1 MHFLGL
7 SLIVTRVSAP
17 SFWEQSAFWRQA
29 ALDAVSPVVAA
40 LLGGLAVTLI
50 CYRFQARHAEQVR
63 REERER
69 AEHKQEEELL
79 RSELRQEEDR
89 SHAERERKNQLSLDV
104 MRVAFGFYTRLI
116 ELTRVEAYEGQDQ
129 VDLGDLPKHYE
140 DFRITARVLE
150 EQLRV
155 YFTDGEARWLWHG
168 VVDML
173 SVRYYRLAH
182 TSQRLDDMIETHSKH
197 PTDEE
202 IPQGVRPLFLGPS
215 DFRWDDR
222 QRFHNRIMTRFE
234 VLLTKLINLIVHD
247 DMDWNGDPVV
257 LEPGRGSRLR
267 AQGTRGDSGSRPG
280 GAGLF
285 RQPSTWLAFL
295 RPASLPV

>member
-1 MHFLGL
+1 MYFLGL
-7 SLIVTRVSAP
+7 SLIVTRASAP
-17 SFWEQSAFWRQA
+17 SFWEQAAFWRQA
-29 ALDAVSPVVAA
+29 ALDAVSPIVAA

-79 RSELRQEEDR
+79 RSDLRQEEDR
-89 SHAERERKNQLSLDV
+89 LRAERERRNQLSLDV
-104 MRVAFGFYTRLI
+104 MRIAFGFYTRLI
-116 ELTRVEAYEGQDQ
+116 ELTRVEAYEGEDQ
-129 VDLGDLPKHYE
+129 VNLGDLSMHYE
-140 DFRITARVLE
+140 NFRITARVLE

-155 YFTDGEARWLWHG
+155 YFPDGEARWLWHG

-173 SVRYYRLAH
+173 SVRYYRLVH
-182 TSQRLDDMIETHSKH
+182 TDQRLDDMIRTHSKH
-197 PTDEE
+197 PTDGQ
-202 IPQGVRPLFLGPS
+202 IPQSVRPLFLGPD

-222 QRFHNRIMTRFE
+222 QKFHNRIMERFE

-247 DMDWNGDPVV
+247 DMNWNGDPVV

-267 AQGTRGDSGSRPG
+267 AQGPRGN
-280 GAGLF
+280 AGPDPAVAELF
-285 RQPSTWLAFL
+285 R
-295 RPASLPV
+295 